1 MQNLNKTLTVRKVDW
16 KIFLINLV
24 TVCIPLYFIVL
35 LGSEIHDSTIQT
47 FFIIASLSI
56 LGLINFMIVKKGS
69 KIVKIFIDDSAIEIK
84 ENDKIIYSAK
94 YSDIINYNVY
104 NFINKRGGY
113 VVRLKDKKS
122 SFCSLLTW
130 NSFSKANET
139 DYQYKEEII
148 NTLQTNLRDKKKTT
162 FTDYAVKLFSALPY
176 IMLVIA
182 VVMLIGIFI
191 YLSSI

>member
-16 KIFLINLV
+16 KIFFINLV

-47 FFIIASLSI
+47 FFIIASLSV

-69 KIVKIFIDDSAIEIK
+69 KIVKIFIDDSVIEIK

-94 YSDIINYNVY
+94 YSDITNYNVY

-113 VVRLKDKKS
+113 VVRLKDEKS

-130 NSFSKANET
+130 NNFSKANET

-148 NTLQTNLRDKKKTT
+148 NTFTN
-162 FTDYAVKLFSALPY
+162 
-176 IMLVIA
+176 
-182 VVMLIGIFI
+182 
-191 YLSSI
+191 

>member
-1 MQNLNKTLTVRKVDW
+1 MQNLNKILTVRKVDW
-16 KIFLINLV
+16 KIFLINLM

-113 VVRLKDKKS
+113 VVRLKDKKN

>member
-47 FFIIASLSI
+47 FFIIASLSV

-94 YSDIINYNVY
+94 YSDITNYNVY

-148 NTLQTNLRDKKKTT
+148 NTLQINLSNKKKTT

-182 VVMLIGIFI
+182 VVMLIGILI

>member
-47 FFIIASLSI
+47 FFIIASLSV

-104 NFINKRGGY
+104 NFFNKRGGY
-113 VVRLKDKKS
+113 VVRLKDKKT

-162 FTDYAVKLFSALPY
+162 FTDYGVKLFSALPY
-176 IMLVIA
+176 IIFIVA
-182 VVMLIGIFI
+182 VLMLIGIFA
-191 YLSSI
+191 YLLNI

>member
-16 KIFLINLV
+16 KIFLINLM

-113 VVRLKDKKS
+113 VVRLKDKKN

>member
-47 FFIIASLSI
+47 FFIIASLSV

-94 YSDIINYNVY
+94 YSDITNYNVY

-182 VVMLIGIFI
+182 VLMLIGIFA
-191 YLSSI
+191 YLLNI

>member
-16 KIFLINLV
+16 KIFLINLM

-94 YSDIINYNVY
+94 YSDIINYNIY

-113 VVRLKDKKS
+113 VVRLKDKKN

>member
-1 MQNLNKTLTVRKVDW
+1 MKNFNKTLTVRKVDW

-24 TVCIPLYFIVL
+24 TVCIPLYCIVL
-35 LGSEIHDSTIQT
+35 LGSKIHESTIQT
-47 FFIIASLSI
+47 FFIISSLSV

-69 KIVKIFIDDSAIEIK
+69 RIVEILMNDSAIEIK
-84 ENDKIIYSAK
+84 ENNKTIYSAK

-130 NSFSKANET
+130 NNFSKANEI
-139 DYQYKEEII
+139 DYQYKDEII
-148 NTLQTNLRDKKKTT
+148 NNLQINLRDKKKTT

-182 VVMLIGIFI
+182 VVLLVGIFI

>member
-35 LGSEIHDSTIQT
+35 LGSEIHDLTIQT
-47 FFIIASLSI
+47 FFIIASLSV

-182 VVMLIGIFI
+182 GVMLIGIFI

>member
-84 ENDKIIYSAK
+84 ENNKIIYSAK

>member
-16 KIFLINLV
+16 KIFLINLM

-35 LGSEIHDSTIQT
+35 LGSEVHDSTIQT

-113 VVRLKDKKS
+113 VVRLKDKKN

>member
-1 MQNLNKTLTVRKVDW
+1 MKNFNKTLTVRKVDW

-35 LGSEIHDSTIQT
+35 LGSKIHESTIQT
-47 FFIIASLSI
+47 FFIISSLSV

-69 KIVKIFIDDSAIEIK
+69 RIVEILMNDSAIEIK
-84 ENDKIIYSAK
+84 ENNKTIYSAK

-130 NSFSKANET
+130 NNFSKANEI
-139 DYQYKEEII
+139 DYQYKDEII
-148 NTLQTNLRDKKKTT
+148 NNLQINLRDKKKTT

-182 VVMLIGIFI
+182 VVLLVGIFI

>member
-47 FFIIASLSI
+47 FFIIASLSV

-84 ENDKIIYSAK
+84 ENDNIIYSAK

-130 NSFSKANET
+130 NSFSKANEI

>member
-16 KIFLINLV
+16 KIFLINLM

-94 YSDIINYNVY
+94 YSDITNYNVY

-113 VVRLKDKKS
+113 VVRLKDKKN

-148 NTLQTNLRDKKKTT
+148 NTLQINLRNKKKTI
-162 FTDYAVKLFSALPY
+162 FTDYAVKLFSALPF
-176 IMLVIA
+176 IMFIVTVL
-182 VVMLIGIFI
+182 MLIGIFA
-191 YLSSI
+191 YLLNI

>member
-69 KIVKIFIDDSAIEIK
+69 KIVKIFIDDSAIELKRTIKLFTVQSILISQITTFIILLIK
-84 ENDKIIYSAK
+84 EED
-94 YSDIINYNVY
+94 
-104 NFINKRGGY
+104 
-113 VVRLKDKKS
+113 
-122 SFCSLLTW
+122 
-130 NSFSKANET
+130 
-139 DYQYKEEII
+139 
-148 NTLQTNLRDKKKTT
+148 
-162 FTDYAVKLFSALPY
+162 
-176 IMLVIA
+176 M
-182 VVMLIGIFI
+182 
-191 YLSSI
+191 

>member
-16 KIFLINLV
+16 KIFLINLM

-113 VVRLKDKKS
+113 VVRLKDKKN

-182 VVMLIGIFI
+182 VVMLTGIFI

>member
-47 FFIIASLSI
+47 FFIIASLSV

-113 VVRLKDKKS
+113 VVRLKDKKN

>member
-16 KIFLINLV
+16 KIFLINLM

-47 FFIIASLSI
+47 FFIIASLSV

-113 VVRLKDKKS
+113 VVRLKDKKN

>member
-16 KIFLINLV
+16 KIFLINLM

-94 YSDIINYNVY
+94 YSDITNYNVY

-113 VVRLKDKKS
+113 VVRFENQNA
-122 SFCSLLTW
+122 SFCSLFTW
-130 NSFSKANET
+130 KDFSKTNET
-139 DYQYKEEII
+139 DYLYKQEII
-148 NTLQTNLRDKKKTT
+148 NTLNTNLVGKKKTT
-162 FTDYAVKLFSALPY
+162 FIDYAVKLFSTLPY
-176 IMLVIA
+176 IMFIVA
-182 VVMLIGIFI
+182 VLMLIGIFA
-191 YLSSI
+191 YLLNI

>member
-47 FFIIASLSI
+47 FFIIASLSV

-69 KIVKIFIDDSAIEIK
+69 KIVKIFIDDSAMQIK

-94 YSDIINYNVY
+94 YSDITNYNVY

-148 NTLQTNLRDKKKTT
+148 NTLQINLSNKKKTT

-182 VVMLIGIFI
+182 VVMLIGILI

>member
-47 FFIIASLSI
+47 FFIIASLSV